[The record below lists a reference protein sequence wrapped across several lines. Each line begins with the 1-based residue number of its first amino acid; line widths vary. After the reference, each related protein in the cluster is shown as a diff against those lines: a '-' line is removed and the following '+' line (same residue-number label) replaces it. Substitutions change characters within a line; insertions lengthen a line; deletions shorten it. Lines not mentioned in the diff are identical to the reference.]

1 MYRKREGELEFL
13 LVHPGG
19 PFFAKKDEG
28 VWSIPKGEVE
38 EEEDCLSAAKREF
51 EEETSI
57 KSEGDFITLGSIQG
71 GGLLGKNKSRK
82 TIYVWAFEGDCDPQ
96 NIISNTFSMEWPPHS
111 GKQQEFPEN
120 DRANFF
126 SYEEAV
132 KKILP
137 AQIMFLDRLR
147 EKLR

>member
-1 MYRKREGELEFL
+1 
-13 LVHPGG
+13 
-19 PFFAKKDEG
+19 
-28 VWSIPKGEVE
+28 
-38 EEEDCLSAAKREF
+38 
-51 EEETSI
+51 
-57 KSEGDFITLGSIQG
+57 
-71 GGLLGKNKSRK
+71 KNKSRK

-137 AQIMFLDRLR
+137 AQIMFLDQLR